1 MKTLKMIGLLFPIV
15 FFPACI
21 DLFGN
26 DEEDDESLSE
36 VPPEELT
43 VEKIEEATLSF
54 AQWEWG
60 LVATSQ
66 ALGETSTFVCTTDTI
81 NGGYLALFQNSNH
94 SLIFSLND
102 DFKVQHFS
110 QYSTG
115 YVVDYGNDKVYVMS
129 TDEDGYVYQ
138 VYDAVIEREARD
150 TPFESIAAGIEAFR
164 AQIDI
169 VQPWFTDAYSMLLD
183 AVLNGDAESLPVVA
197 YEPYVENYG
206 PAINKS
212 ALVNLSQALF
222 GNVYPR
228 VGGFNVNSDSIKTV
242 TVYISE
248 EFPLTTCR
256 RGQNA
261 IEAGQYGE
269 EVENKIYCGLAIGKV
284 SQMYGITGPYL
295 TLGNAMY
302 NVAPVLVS
310 DVKAGIEFSLPE
322 ELSLGGSYL
331 VCPYLISADD
341 AADMEA
347 GYEVNSALLRY
358 CLSPYPYY
366 NIDADIESIVVEK
379 CTYHE
384 TSDLSAAFKVKARI
398 NPPAD
403 MESVIERWGIVVRK
417 SGDSLGDNMIMA
429 DGEDKY
435 SHTFEFVQQIYRG
448 DCKIDE
454 ENYKATCDLEI
465 LIYVDIYPY
474 VHYLVPRSYTV
485 VYDEKPSIRYTQ
497 ASLVT
502 ELCDVENHNVMEDAI
517 HYAYEVTGA
526 FWLDDNLVTYWD
538 GPEGWHKGGTSYMG
552 DYVIEGDFF
561 YSHFLF
567 TDLHPTTEYLIA
579 TRHGV
584 EFMSSNHL
592 VFGWSG
598 DKVTSVEIVE

>member
-1 MKTLKMIGLLFPIV
+1 MRKLYQRLVLL
-15 FFPACI
+15 
-21 DLFGN
+21 
-26 DEEDDESLSE
+26 
-36 VPPEELT
+36 
-43 VEKIEEATLSF
+43 
-54 AQWEWG
+54 
-60 LVATSQ
+60 
-66 ALGETSTFVCTTDTI
+66 
-81 NGGYLALFQNSNH
+81 
-94 SLIFSLND
+94 
-102 DFKVQHFS
+102 
-110 QYSTG
+110 
-115 YVVDYGNDKVYVMS
+115 
-129 TDEDGYVYQ
+129 
-138 VYDAVIEREARD
+138 
-150 TPFESIAAGIEAFR
+150 
-164 AQIDI
+164 
-169 VQPWFTDAYSMLLD
+169 
-183 AVLNGDAESLPVVA
+183 
-197 YEPYVENYG
+197 
-206 PAINKS
+206 
-212 ALVNLSQALF
+212 
-222 GNVYPR
+222 
-228 VGGFNVNSDSIKTV
+228 
-242 TVYISE
+242 
-248 EFPLTTCR
+248 
-256 RGQNA
+256 
-261 IEAGQYGE
+261 
-269 EVENKIYCGLAIGKV
+269 
-284 SQMYGITGPYL
+284 
-295 TLGNAMY
+295 
-302 NVAPVLVS
+302 
-310 DVKAGIEFSLPE
+310 
-322 ELSLGGSYL
+322 
-331 VCPYLISADD
+331 YLISALLFVLLFAVSLYLRGRKENGYYLYQLLGAVDSNLEE
-341 AADMEA
+341 AAGEYEEEVRHLSGEYTTYAREVAYILAREERMAEAEGLETLRELMDVGAISLFDEKGEVVVTTEESLQGSRVDPECMDGEEKTCVQVDEPDFWDRPAYFYVVAPMENVEDGSFA
-347 GYEVNSALLRY
+347 GVR
-358 CLSPYPYY
+358 
-366 NIDADIESIVVEK
+366 IDADIESIVVEK

-417 SGDSLGDNMIMA
+417 SDDSLGDNMIMA

>member
-1 MKTLKMIGLLFPIV
+1 MKILKVIGLLLPVVLFS
-15 FFPACI
+15 ACD

-26 DEEDDESLSE
+26 DEEEDDNLTDNAT
-36 VPPEELT
+36 EEFV
-43 VEKIEEATLSF
+43 VEKIDEATLSF

-66 ALGETSTFVCTTDTI
+66 PSGETSTFVCTTDTI
-81 NGGYLALFQNSNH
+81 NGGYLALFQNSNY

-110 QYSTG
+110 QYNTG

-138 VYDAVIEREARD
+138 VYDAAIECEVRD

-164 AQIDI
+164 AQIDM

-183 AVLNGDAESLPVVA
+183 AVLGDDAESLPVVA

-228 VGGFNVNSDSIKTV
+228 VGGFNVNSDGTKTV
-242 TVYISE
+242 TVYVSE
-248 EFPLTTCR
+248 DFPSTTCR
-256 RGQNA
+256 RGQVA
-261 IEAGQYGE
+261 IESGKYGE
-269 EVENKIYCGLAIGKV
+269 EAENAIYCGLVIGDV
-284 SQMYGITGPYL
+284 STLYGTSGSYL
-295 TLGNAMY
+295 TLGNCLY
-302 NVAPVLVS
+302 NVPPVKVT
-310 DVKAGIEFSLPE
+310 DVKAGMEFLLPE
-322 ELSLGGSYL
+322 DLSLGGSYL

-341 AADMEA
+341 AADMA
-347 GYEVNSALLRY
+347 SGHEVDPALLQY

-366 NIDADIESIVVEK
+366 NIEAVIESVKMEK

-384 TSDLSAAFKVKARI
+384 TSDLSAAFKIQARI

-403 MESVIERWGIVVRK
+403 IESLIERWGIVVRK
-417 SGDSLGDNMIMA
+417 SGDTSVDNMIMA
-429 DGEDKY
+429 EGEDKY
-435 SHTFEFVQQIYRG
+435 SNMFEFAQQIYRT

-474 VHYLVPRSYTV
+474 VHYLVPQPYTV
-485 VYDEKPSIRYTQ
+485 VYDEKPSIRYTE

-502 ELCDVENHNVMEDAI
+502 ELCDVDNHNVMEDAI
-517 HYAYEVTGA
+517 HYAYEVKGA

-538 GPEGWHKGGTSYMG
+538 GPEGWHKGGTRYMG
-552 DYVIEGDFF
+552 DYVIKGNFF
-561 YSHFLF
+561 YNHFLF
-567 TDLHPTTEYLIA
+567 ANLKPTTEYLIA
-579 TRHGV
+579 TRHGA